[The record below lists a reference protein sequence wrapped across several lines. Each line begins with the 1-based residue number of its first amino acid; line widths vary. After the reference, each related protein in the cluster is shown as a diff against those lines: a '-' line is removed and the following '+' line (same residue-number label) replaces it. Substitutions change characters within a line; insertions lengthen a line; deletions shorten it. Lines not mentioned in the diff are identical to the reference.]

1 MQTSA
6 DPPRFP
12 DDKARD
18 AGRHVVARLRAARR
32 ADEPYAHWLPE
43 EALPPGLAEA
53 AAALPFEPPRIADTL
68 GRRETNNQSRT
79 YFNAASRARFAA
91 CETVAA
97 AFQDPETVAGIG
109 RACGVDLAG
118 TSLRIEYCLD
128 TDGFWLEPHT
138 DIGVKKL
145 TMLIY
150 LSSGPGADT
159 LGTDIFDGEG
169 RVVKT
174 SPSPFNGGLV
184 FVPSDRTWH
193 GFRRRPIEGVR
204 RSMIVNYVGPEWR
217 ARHELSYPDQPVG

>member
-1 MQTSA
+1 MQTST
-6 DPPRFP
+6 DPLRAS
-12 DDKARD
+12 DGKARD
-18 AGRHVVARLRAARR
+18 AGRHVVARLRAATRI
-32 ADEPYAHWLPE
+32 DEPYTHWLPE
-43 EALPPGLAEA
+43 EMLPPDLAEA
-53 AAALPFEPPRIADTL
+53 TAALPLEPPSIADTL

-79 YFNAASRARFAA
+79 YFNADIRTRFAV
-91 CETVAA
+91 CDTVAA

-109 RACGVDLAG
+109 RTCGVDLTG

-150 LSSGPGADT
+150 LSKGPGADT
-159 LGTDIFDGEG
+159 LGTDIFDSEG
-169 RVVKT
+169 RIVKT

-193 GFRRRPIEGVR
+193 GFRRRPIQGVR
-204 RSMIVNYVGPEWR
+204 KSVIVNYVGPEWR
-217 ARHELSYPDQPVG
+217 ARHELSYPDRPVG